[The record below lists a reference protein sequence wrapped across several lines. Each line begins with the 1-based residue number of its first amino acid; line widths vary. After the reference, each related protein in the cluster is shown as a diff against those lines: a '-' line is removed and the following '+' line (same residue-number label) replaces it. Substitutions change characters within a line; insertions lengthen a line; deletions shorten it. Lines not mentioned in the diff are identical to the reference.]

1 MKFGQKPT
9 MRDKAATVEKRLGT
23 TTGASKGKA
32 LLPKPKIKARP
43 TGGLK
48 PNGAKASIT
57 WKF

>member
-1 MKFGQKPT
+1 MRFGERQT
-9 MRDKAATVEKRLGT
+9 RSEKAKTVEFRYGK

-32 LLPKPKIKARP
+32 PLPKPKIKARP

>member
-1 MKFGQKPT
+1 MKIGQKQT
-9 MRDKAATVEKRLGT
+9 MADKMKSVEKRLGA